1 MEKTPNK
8 FKISSKSGFRICLE
22 NWSFFQEP
30 MGELES
36 PTFSLP
42 SKAFTLY
49 WFKFIYFFI
58 KPPHKTDIIKNL
70 KFRDYFVIR

>member
-1 MEKTPNK
+1 ML
-8 FKISSKSGFRICLE
+8 IYMS
-22 NWSFFQEP
+22 EP
-30 MGELES
+30 MRRFELLTS
-36 PTFSLP
+36 SLP